1 MAIRIILLSSLLFA
15 VLRGNTQLLTWSP
28 SFITESSGT
37 VEITCDATKGN
48 QGLRGHTPLTDVFVH
63 IGVITTK
70 STSASDW
77 KYVKF
82 TWGTSNSQAQCSSLG
97 NNQWKYTITGGLRTF
112 FGITDATER
121 ITKISILFRS
131 GDGNKVQRNTDG
143 SDMYVPVYTASAA
156 VRIDEPFRQPLF
168 TPTPEPITKSIGES
182 ININAKASEAANM
195 RILFNGTQP
204 VAITVFCSVHLV
216 IQSGSPVIEI
226 AQHHYT

>member
-1 MAIRIILLSSLLFA
+1 M
-15 VLRGNTQLLTWSP
+15 RGQ
-28 SFITESSGT
+28 
-37 VEITCDATKGN
+37 
-48 QGLRGHTPLTDVFVH
+48 TPVTDVYVH

-82 TWGTSNSQAQCSSLG
+82 TWATTNTQAQCSSLG
-97 NNQWKYTITGGLRTF
+97 NNQWRYTITGGLRTF

-143 SDMYVPVYTASAA
+143 SDMYVPVYTSSAA

-168 TPTPEPITKSIGES
+168 TPTPEPITKSIGER

-195 RILFNGTQP
+195 RILFNGTQ
-204 VAITVFCSVHLV
+204 VATQNAVTTLSSSANITAAGNQQIIAEAVA
-216 IQSGSPVIEI
+216 GSTTVRDTLNFFVS
-226 AQHHYT
+226 A